1 MPQGPLVVH
10 DDVHAPL
17 HRRFAIIRGFHSS
30 FEPMLQN
37 IRDGLHR
44 HKWLGYLVLGALAL
58 VFAAWGAYGIVNL
71 NIDNANYAAEAG
83 GQKISIQQARNAWS
97 RQESR
102 LQQSFGGADI
112 PAVLRDRFQDQV
124 LEGLI
129 RDALMTQ
136 RTHDLGYRV
145 SDTDLQDAIR
155 NEPAFQIEGKYSPD
169 AARAALAQAGLS
181 IDQFE
186 NDLRSDLQRQQLE
199 NGIRATNFITP
210 RELAQMQALE
220 NEQREVRYA
229 VLPTEKF
236 PGPPVDDAAVQGY
249 YKAHQAEFM
258 TPESAHVEYAELR
271 LDQLAA
277 QMTPSD
283 ADLHAAYDKN
293 KNTYVVPERRHARHI
308 LIAATKDDAA
318 DHKLADEVYEQAKA
332 GKDFAQLAKQY
343 SKDPGSAQNGGDLGW
358 ADRTTFVPA
367 FTDALYGMKVSEVH
381 PPVKTQFGYHVIR
394 LDEIQAGKT
403 KTFEEARSE
412 LEAEVKKNQ
421 ATDKFGDIQEKLQA
435 SLEQSGADLDGLAK
449 QYKLQTGDVPQFL
462 RGTGGAPLGAAP
474 QLQDLVFGESQVAT
488 GRIGGPVLVGDDR
501 LVLVKVFDRKK
512 PEPKPMAEVREGI
525 VTTLKKQNGAEAAM
539 KAAEAAK
546 AKLESGASFDDVA
559 KELGVTAEP
568 ARFIART
575 DPAVPAQIRT
585 VAFDV
590 PKPAG
595 DKAVYRTL
603 KLDSGAAVVD
613 VTKVRVDS
621 SNADKQLEA
630 TRTKQEVDRQ
640 GMQAATAYL
649 EDVRR
654 TADVRKNPKTFE

>member
-1 MPQGPLVVH
+1 
-10 DDVHAPL
+10 
-17 HRRFAIIRGFHSS
+17 
-30 FEPMLQN
+30 MLQN

-44 HKWLGYLVLGALAL
+44 HKWLGYVVLGALAL

-71 NIDNANYAAEAG
+71 NIDNANYAAEVG
-83 GQKISIQQARNAWS
+83 GQKISIQQARNAWI

-124 LEGLI
+124 LESLI

-145 SDTDLQDAIR
+145 TDADVQEAIVK
-155 NEPAFQIEGKYSPD
+155 EPAFQIEGKYSPD
-169 AARAALAQAGLS
+169 AAKAALAQAGLS

-186 NDLRSDLQRQQLE
+186 TELRNQLQRDQLE
-199 NGIRATNFITP
+199 NSIRATDFMTP
-210 RELAQMQALE
+210 TEISQMQSLE

-229 VLPTEKF
+229 VLPTDKF
-236 PGPPVDDAAVQGY
+236 PGPAVDDAAVQAY

-258 TPESAHVEYAELR
+258 TPESAHLEYAELR

-277 QMTPSD
+277 QMTVSD

-293 KNTYVVPERRHARHI
+293 KSTYVVPERRHARHI

-318 DHKLADEVYEQAKA
+318 DRKLADEVYEQAKS

-367 FTDALYGMKVSEVH
+367 FTDALYGMKVGEIH
-381 PPVKTQFGYHVIR
+381 PPVKTQFGYHIIR
-394 LDEIQAGKT
+394 LDEIQPGKT
-403 KTFEEARSE
+403 KTFEEARPE
-412 LEAEVKKNQ
+412 LEAEVRKNE
-421 ATDKFGDIQEKLQA
+421 ATDKFGDIQEKLQS
-435 SLEQSGADLDGLAK
+435 SLEQSGGTDLDSLAK
-449 QYKLQTGDVPQFL
+449 EYKLQTGDVPQFL
-462 RGTGGAPLGAAP
+462 RGTGGAPLGSAP
-474 QLQDLVFGESQVAT
+474 QLQDLVFGDSQVPT
-488 GRIGGPVLVGDDR
+488 GHIGGPVLLGDDR
-501 LVLVKVFDRKK
+501 LVLVKILDRKK
-512 PEPKPMAEVREGI
+512 PEPKPLAEVRDSI
-525 VTTLKKQNGAEAAM
+525 VATLKKQNGSEAAM

-546 AKLESGASFDDVA
+546 AKLEGGTSFDEVA
-559 KELGVTAEP
+559 KELGITAEP

-575 DPAVPAQIRT
+575 DPAVPAQIRN
-585 VAFDV
+585 VVFDV
-590 PKPAG
+590 PKPTA
-595 DKAVYRTL
+595 DKPVYRAL
-603 KLDSGAAVVD
+603 KLDTGGAAIVD

-621 SNADKQLEA
+621 TDANKQLEA
-630 TRTKQEVDRQ
+630 TRTRQEVDRQ
-640 GMQAATAYL
+640 GTQDAMAYL

-654 TADVRKNPKTFE
+654 TADVRKNPKAFE